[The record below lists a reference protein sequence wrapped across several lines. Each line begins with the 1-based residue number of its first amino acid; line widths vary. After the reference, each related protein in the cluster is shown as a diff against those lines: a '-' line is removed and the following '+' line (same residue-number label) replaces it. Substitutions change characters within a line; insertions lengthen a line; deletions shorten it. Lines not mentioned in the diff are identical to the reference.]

1 MDQTHEV
8 IQMQATIANLE
19 VQLTDLYQ
27 DRENVPQND
36 ALQKSLVSLESQLI
50 DLYAER
56 ADMPVSPNQVKE
68 ALHSM
73 EEQIISLV
81 DEKIELQRNVE
92 NLQNQI
98 ERLKSRSKHLGA
110 AIMEAALFEIDE
122 SAKKVE

>member
-8 IQMQATIANLE
+8 KEMQEMIANLE
-19 VQLTDLYQ
+19 AQLTDLYQ
-27 DRENVPQND
+27 DRENNSQNE
-36 ALQKSLVSLESQLI
+36 ALQKSLASLDAQLV

-56 ADMPVSPNQVKE
+56 AEMPLSPHQVKE

-81 DEKIELQRNVE
+81 DEKIELQKNVE

-122 SAKKVE
+122 TTKKVD